1 MLLKW
6 RDKILGQSRD
16 TREHSPAERLYQ
28 LCLSHSRNPELYAE
42 YGVSDTLDG
51 RFDSLCLSLAVV
63 LHRLAQCKSEHKT
76 QAAEQSQQV
85 FDIFCADMDLTLRE
99 MGVGDLGVA
108 KRVKKMSEAFLGR
121 LSAYRSAL
129 EMDDEPALADALR
142 RNLFRQDD
150 ADTQM
155 KDEKTEREIALL
167 IKAIYAVSNDCA
179 EQKDEAILSAQL
191 KLQPFS
197 AA

>member
-16 TREHSPAERLYQ
+16 TREHPPVERLYQ

-63 LHRLAQCKSEHKT
+63 LHRLAQCKAEHKIL
-76 QAAEQSQQV
+76 AAEQSQQV

-129 EMDDEPALADALR
+129 EKDDEPALADALR

-167 IKAIYAVSNDCA
+167 IKAIYAVSSDCA
-179 EQKDEAILSAQL
+179 KQKDEAILSAQL

>member
-6 RDKILGQSRD
+6 RDKILGQSRNN
-16 TREHSPAERLYQ
+16 REHPPAERLYQ

-63 LHRLAQCKSEHKT
+63 LHRLAQCKAEHKT

-179 EQKDEAILSAQL
+179 EQNDEAILSAQL